1 MRGTRALT
9 AIAATVLG
17 LTALAACGGDDGG
30 DAGGS
35 DTTVS
40 TIALESEKAGLL
52 LTVEDLATIE
62 GLGGL
67 TPANVSEQESFENPD
82 PRGPCGGTVSKPPLD
97 DAFGRTFQG
106 GGVVAIELIAE
117 VGADEPEFLD
127 ELRADAKPGCEAY
140 ETETGAGA
148 KQTVDDIEIVDL
160 AALGVPAVGWTST
173 VATGGQTAA
182 GGVLCIHV
190 GERLIFLQV
199 VTAQPLTPAQ
209 LQEVGRLATTRAQG

>member
-1 MRGTRALT
+1 MRATRAL
-9 AIAATVLG
+9 AIAT
-17 LTALAACGGDDGG
+17 TALALAGLAACGGDDE
-30 DAGGS
+30 GS
-35 DTTVS
+35 GSSTTVS

-82 PRGPCGGTVSKPPLD
+82 PRGPCGGKVSKPPLD

-106 GGVVAIELIAE
+106 GGVVAIELIAD

-127 ELRADAKPGCEAY
+127 ELRADAEPGCGAY

-148 KQTVDDIEIVDL
+148 EQTVDDIEIVDV
-160 AALGVPAVGWTST
+160 APLGVPAVGWTST
-173 VATGGQTAA
+173 VETEGQKAA

-190 GERLIFLQV
+190 GERLVFLQV

-209 LQEVGRLATTRAQG
+209 LQEVGRLAITRVQGA